1 MSNNFF
7 NMLNPQIQNNINSL
21 LQQAMQSGNPQ
32 QFLMQKYGNDAMFQQ
47 GMKIFNEQG
56 INGLTSFI
64 QTKLK

>member
-1 MSNNFF
+1 MTNNFF
-7 NMLNPQIQNNINSL
+7 QNLNPQMQNNINSL
-21 LQQAMQSGNPQ
+21 FQQAMQSGNPQ